1 MYRLKVTFISIK
13 NIITFLSVVI
23 PNRVSIFKWRRFWN
37 IVQERHQQEVRKM
50 LTELTMD
57 GRVKRRIENG
67 EFVYYPIDEK
77 E

>member
-1 MYRLKVTFISIK
+1 MRKIRVTIIFIK
-13 NIITFLSVVI
+13 NVIVFLSVVI
-23 PNRVSIFKWRRFWN
+23 PHKLSIFKWRRFWN